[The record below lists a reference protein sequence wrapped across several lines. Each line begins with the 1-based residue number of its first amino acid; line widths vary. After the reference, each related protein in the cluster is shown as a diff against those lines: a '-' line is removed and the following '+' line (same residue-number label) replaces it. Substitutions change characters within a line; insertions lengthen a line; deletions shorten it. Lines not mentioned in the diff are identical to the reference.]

1 MRKFSFASVN
11 MRRCNAA
18 MHALL
23 NDNEGEDVLF
33 VQEPWFNPVGTAR
46 CDTMYQGKDVLG
58 GAAHPKWRLA
68 YPSFTNGQRA
78 KVMTYVRIHDRS
90 QLFKKNH
97 CQMIVRN
104 DLASHPC
111 ILISDFRVGSYY
123 WRVLNFYNDVADP
136 SALSSLLGLDLD
148 ATIPTLI
155 IGDFNLHSTTWS
167 PTGWVTSSSSHRL
180 EEWMATQT
188 FTLLNKPRIPTRMGE
203 GGARNSTI
211 DLAWSNMA
219 AAMQGTFFGAEVN
232 FGDSMGSDHALIRVI
247 ASTPA
252 HVSRTP
258 EDRTNRFNTDIDAEA
273 WEEWNRIIRFEL
285 PPLLP
290 ILSPPDVDSRVCA
303 IYHAFNEACK
313 ATMKSVGAAPGFN
326 SRWWNDE
333 CKAAAAA
340 TKGGF
345 WTDEE
350 AREANRHLKRV
361 VREAKRSWANDYITT
376 ANIWEVAAW
385 RHGRRSS
392 LIPALLDHDGR
403 LVYDHEGM
411 ASLLSERFFTE
422 EGTPIPPSF
431 PDDPPPR
438 PARPFLPFNEE
449 EIMPLIKAT
458 SNKSAP
464 GSSGIDWSLL
474 KKGWDAVKDHLIDVY
489 NACLVLG
496 YHPPVWK
503 EAKVVAIP
511 KPDKPDYSLPKAH
524 RPISLLETMSKLL
537 EKAVAK
543 RMQHDIVAHKLIHTN
558 QFGGRAHSSCLDA
571 GLTLLHDVQ
580 SAHRAGLKVGILLF
594 DVRGFFD
601 NVNHGRMAAI
611 LENSGYPPELVRWA
625 TAFLADRKV
634 RLSFNNSVSE
644 ERGQP
649 IGVPQGSPLSP
660 VFSITYTS
668 ALLSMMR
675 SWNNSSL
682 GMYVDDGVLFA
693 CAQDWE
699 EVERL
704 LRARYTICEEWLRRS
719 GLAIEPD
726 KTELLFFQKPYE
738 RNSVA
743 APSRLLLPDPSRL
756 TYYVVEPVENL
767 RYLGFF
773 INRRL
778 KWEPHVRIMC
788 NRARASLKAL
798 QVLGNSIRG
807 LSMANWR
814 LVLNAVCL
822 PVLAYGSQIWF
833 LSGASKT
840 LVNMLQRVQNDMV
853 KQVTG
858 AFRTAPRE
866 ALLHFTRMVPMRH
879 YIEKLTYTSAL
890 RLYRL
895 PRPSQLLRRLGQDWY
910 APGQGDLP
918 LVVARSRALPG
929 KRNQRPTALE
939 ALALKVPSSGPR
951 VDLTVLAPWEVPNWA
966 GHVSYMGV
974 ETPFTRKGWIR
985 DLTAAVPDPSTM
997 FIHVAAAT
1005 CNREAE
1011 ELGVVGGAAA
1021 TYARGVNPLTW
1032 FSWVAGSELTQFDA
1046 DAFALARM
1054 AETLAS
1060 TYTDG
1065 VAPPLTIY
1073 IFNNSSPAMQ
1083 AVKNPRSIKAHSFA
1097 LRFHKALT
1105 SFFLSHR
1112 DVHVIL
1118 CWAPKDDEL
1127 EGSRLANH
1135 LAAGACRV
1143 DLADLPNGMDR
1154 VQSAAY
1160 QKDRARRNAFLNWE
1174 KDYWLD
1180 RARNNLQVD
1189 ATGFPL
1195 DGAAYQYSI
1204 SQPPSEKNHPLWSA
1218 ATAME
1223 KDERGRKTR
1232 RPLFSRRT
1240 TSTTLQL
1247 AVDHAFTGSYAKR
1260 FRPLDPPP
1268 TLRCPCGH
1276 PLRTPHHLI
1285 RDCRLFYLQRTGHKI
1300 ITHGRT
1306 LSLKTL
1312 FSTTTQMAH
1321 RLLSFI
1327 ADSCAAMRPPEIGR
1341 WVNIPPE
1348 PD

>member
-11 MRRCNAA
+11 MRRRNAA

-46 CDTMYQGKDVLG
+46 CDTLYQGKDVLG

-90 QLFKKNH
+90 LIFRKNH

-104 DLASHPC
+104 DLAAHPC
-111 ILISDFRVGSYY
+111 ILISDFRVGTYY

-136 SALSSLLGLDLD
+136 SALSSLLDLDLD

-155 IGDFNLHSTTWS
+155 IGDFNLHSSSWS
-167 PTGWVTSSSSHRL
+167 PTSWATSSGSHRL

-188 FTLLNKPRIPTRMGE
+188 FSLLNKPRFPTRMGE

-219 AAMQGTFFGAEVN
+219 AAMQGTFFGAEVD
-232 FGDSMGSDHALIRVI
+232 FGASMGSDHALIRVI
-247 ASTPA
+247 ASTPV
-252 HVSRTP
+252 HLTRTS
-258 EDRTNRFNTDIDAEA
+258 EDRTNRFDKDIDAEA
-273 WEEWNRIIRFEL
+273 WEEWERILRFEL

-290 ILSPPDVDSRVCA
+290 ILSPADIDSRVSA
-303 IYHAFNEACK
+303 IYFAFNEACK

-345 WTDEE
+345 WTEEE

-361 VREAKRSWANDYITT
+361 VRVAKRNWANDYITT

-392 LIPALLDHDGR
+392 LIPALVGHDGK

-411 ASLLSERFFTE
+411 ASLLSERFFAE
-422 EGTPIPPSF
+422 EGVPIPTSF
-431 PDDPPPR
+431 PDDPTPLPT
-438 PARPFLPFNEE
+438 RPFHPFNEDE
-449 EIMPLIKAT
+449 LTPLIKAT

-474 KKGWDAVKDHLIDVY
+474 KKGWDATKDHLIDVY

-543 RMQHDIVAHKLIHTN
+543 RMQHDIVAHELIHTN

-594 DVRGFFD
+594 NVRGFFD
-601 NVNHGRMAAI
+601 NVNHGRMSAI
-611 LENSGYPPELVRWA
+611 LENSGYPLELVRWS

-668 ALLSMMR
+668 ALLSKMR
-675 SWNNSSL
+675 GWNNSSL

-704 LRARYTICEEWLRRS
+704 LIARYTICEEWLRRS
-719 GLAIEPD
+719 GLAIKPD

-743 APSRLLLPDPSRL
+743 APPRLLLPDPTAS

-840 LVNMLQRVQNDMV
+840 LINMLQRVQNDMV

-858 AFRTAPRE
+858 VFRTAPRE

-939 ALALKVPSSGPR
+939 ALALKVPSWGPK
-951 VDLTVLAPWEVPNWA
+951 VDLTVLAPWEVPNWV
-966 GHVSYMGV
+966 GHISYMGV
-974 ETPFTRKGWIR
+974 ETPFIRKGWIR
-985 DLTAAVPDPSTM
+985 DLTAAGADLSTM

-1005 CNREAE
+1005 YNREAE

-1021 TYARGVNPLTW
+1021 TYARG
-1032 FSWVAGSELTQFDA
+1032 
-1046 DAFALARM
+1046 
-1054 AETLAS
+1054 ETL
-1060 TYTDG
+1060 
-1065 VAPPLTIY
+1065 
-1073 IFNNSSPAMQ
+1073 
-1083 AVKNPRSIKAHSFA
+1083 
-1097 LRFHKALT
+1097 
-1105 SFFLSHR
+1105 
-1112 DVHVIL
+1112 
-1118 CWAPKDDEL
+1118 
-1127 EGSRLANH
+1127 SR
-1135 LAAGACRV
+1135 G
-1143 DLADLPNGMDR
+1143 
-1154 VQSAAY
+1154 
-1160 QKDRARRNAFLNWE
+1160 
-1174 KDYWLD
+1174 
-1180 RARNNLQVD
+1180 
-1189 ATGFPL
+1189 T
-1195 DGAAYQYSI
+1195 
-1204 SQPPSEKNHPLWSA
+1204 
-1218 ATAME
+1218 
-1223 KDERGRKTR
+1223 RGRQAR
-1232 RPLFSRRT
+1232 S
-1240 TSTTLQL
+1240 
-1247 AVDHAFTGSYAKR
+1247 
-1260 FRPLDPPP
+1260 
-1268 TLRCPCGH
+1268 
-1276 PLRTPHHLI
+1276 
-1285 RDCRLFYLQRTGHKI
+1285 
-1300 ITHGRT
+1300 
-1306 LSLKTL
+1306 
-1312 FSTTTQMAH
+1312 
-1321 RLLSFI
+1321 
-1327 ADSCAAMRPPEIGR
+1327 
-1341 WVNIPPE
+1341 
-1348 PD
+1348 